1 MTLSLSE
8 ARAVVIDEVTR
19 ARDTASLATEA
30 IPIWQASGRVLAV
43 DVRADRD
50 QPPFDRSTRDGFAV
64 RAADL
69 AGIAGA
75 GAPISLRLIGE
86 VAAGATF
93 TQEVEPGTTVEI
105 MTGAP
110 VPAGADA
117 VVMIEH
123 TDRAAGGSTDPTNVK
138 IGRAIQAGE
147 NIVPKGSELR
157 QGVVAKAA
165 GSLLDPA
172 SLALLASLGCAQPR
186 VFVRPKV
193 AILGTG
199 DELVAVDATPGVAQ
213 IRDSNRYCLA
223 ALIERAGGQP
233 LPLPIAPDQQASIEA
248 ALAQAAAEADII
260 LVSGGVSMGKYDHVE
275 AALAKLS
282 ARIVFDG
289 VAIRPGKP
297 LVFGL
302 LGKKPLFGLPGN
314 PLSAQVTF
322 QLFGAA
328 AVELWG
334 GRRAASPLPFF
345 AAQLAADHAQRSVP
359 LTVFVPAAFA
369 RTADLGVVTRAP
381 RVMPLPSQGSGDLA
395 AMAAADGF
403 LVIEPGVSAVPAGAW
418 VTVLPK

>member
-8 ARAVVIDEVTR
+8 ARAVVIAEVTR
-19 ARDTASLATEA
+19 ARALHPGPSAAICDVALGEA
-30 IPIWQASGRVLAV
+30 MGRVLAV

-50 QPPFDRSTRDGFAV
+50 QPPFPRSTRDGFAV

-69 AGIAGA
+69 TGIAA
-75 GAPISLRLIGE
+75 GPVALRVIGE
-86 VAAGATF
+86 VAAGGIF
-93 TQEVEPGTTVEI
+93 TRTVETGTAVEI

-123 TDRAAGGSTDPTNVK
+123 TTRDPASASEVK
-138 IGRAIQAGE
+138 IGRAVTTGE
-147 NIVPKGSELR
+147 NIVPQGSEL
-157 QGVVAKAA
+157 GAGAVARAA
-165 GSLLDPA
+165 GTALDPA
-172 SLALLASLGCAQPR
+172 SIGLLASIGCARPR
-186 VFVRPKV
+186 VFARPKV

-199 DELVAVDATPGVAQ
+199 DELVPLDVTPRLAQ

-233 LPLPIAPDQQASIEA
+233 LPLPIAPDDRGAIEA
-248 ALAQAAAEADII
+248 ALAHAAAVADII
-260 LVSGGVSMGKYDHVE
+260 LISGGVSMGKYDHVE
-275 AALAKLS
+275 AALHTLH
-282 ARIVFDG
+282 ARIIFDG

-302 LGKKPLFGLPGN
+302 LAGKPFFGLPGN
-314 PLSAQVTF
+314 PLSALVTF

-334 GRRAASPLPFF
+334 GRSAVSPLAFF
-345 AAQLAADHAQRSVP
+345 GAQLAADHAQRPVP
-359 LTVFVPAAFA
+359 LTVFIPAAFA
-369 RTADLGVVTRAP
+369 RTGTTAP
-381 RVMPLPSQGSGDLA
+381 RVFPLPSQGSGDLA

-403 LVIEPGVSAVPAGAW
+403 LLIDPGVTALSTGAW